1 MANKLQSISLPCSP
15 NTSFFYFPK
24 KCTRF
29 KFTRGDHSVHNSTR
43 PTASM
48 PNNDDSLY
56 NSTNMDTSDDMD
68 YINVYNGNNSILV
81 AVFCEIL
88 LREVPRGA

>member
-1 MANKLQSISLPCSP
+1 
-15 NTSFFYFPK
+15 
-24 KCTRF
+24 
-29 KFTRGDHSVHNSTR
+29 
-43 PTASM
+43 M

-88 LREVPRGA
+88 LREVPRGAWELWVLAGKHQLILT

>member
-1 MANKLQSISLPCSP
+1 
-15 NTSFFYFPK
+15 
-24 KCTRF
+24 
-29 KFTRGDHSVHNSTR
+29 
-43 PTASM
+43 M